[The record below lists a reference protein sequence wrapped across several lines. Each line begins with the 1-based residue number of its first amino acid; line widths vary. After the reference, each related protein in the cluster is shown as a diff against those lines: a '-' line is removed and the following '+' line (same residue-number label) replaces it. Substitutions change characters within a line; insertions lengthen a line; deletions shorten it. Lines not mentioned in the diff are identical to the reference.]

1 MSITLAITVTHLL
14 RIGDDLCHVLRLA
27 ICTKEYY
34 WGIDLARCKRT
45 SWLVKRFG
53 RDDHSPMAT
62 DKIAAL
68 RATIL
73 FGSLTDEELRALA
86 SLCTERKLSREEVLF
101 IAGEEARGLY
111 VVVSGAV
118 RAFRAGADGREQ
130 VIHTERAGAIL
141 ADVPVFDDG
150 TYPATA
156 VADED
161 SVLLFIAKRDVRE
174 VCLKHPTISLAA
186 LKMLAGR
193 LRRHAELVE
202 ALSLHEVGQRLARL
216 LLTEAERRGKRL
228 ESGITFD
235 LVMTNGQIAA
245 RVGSVR
251 EVVSRAL
258 ARLQQDGLIQL
269 DNRRVTIP
277 DEELLAA
284 YSGQS

>member
-1 MSITLAITVTHLL
+1 LAE
-14 RIGDDLCHVLRLA
+14 A
-27 ICTKEYY
+27 IIYSMA
-34 WGIDLARCKRT
+34 IDK
-45 SWLVKRFG
+45 V
-53 RDDHSPMAT
+53 
-62 DKIAAL
+62 AAL
-68 RATIL
+68 CATVL
-73 FGSLTDEELRALA
+73 FGSLTNEELRALA
-86 SLCTERKLSREEVLF
+86 SLCTEHRLSREEVLF

-111 VVVSGAV
+111 VVVSGAI

-161 SVLLFIAKRDVRE
+161 SVLLFIAKGDVRE

-202 ALSLHEVGQRLARL
+202 ALSLQEVGQRLARL
-216 LLTEAERRGKRL
+216 LLTEAARRGERL

-258 ARLQQDGLIQL
+258 ARLQQDGLIL
-269 DNRRVTIP
+269 VDNRRVTIP
-277 DEELLAA
+277 DEKLLSG
-284 YSGQS
+284 YSGQSQ

>member
-1 MSITLAITVTHLL
+1 
-14 RIGDDLCHVLRLA
+14 
-27 ICTKEYY
+27 
-34 WGIDLARCKRT
+34 
-45 SWLVKRFG
+45 
-53 RDDHSPMAT
+53 MAT

-68 RATIL
+68 KQTAL
-73 FGSLTDEELRALA
+73 FGSLADDELRALGA
-86 SLCTERKLSREEVLF
+86 LAVERRLAREEVLF

-130 VIHTERAGAIL
+130 VIHTERTGATL
-141 ADVPVFDDG
+141 AEVPVFDDG

-161 SVLLFIAKRDVRE
+161 SVVLFIAKRDVQS
-174 VCLKHPTISLAA
+174 VCLEHPKITLAA

-202 ALSLHEVGQRLARL
+202 ALSLREVGQRLARL
-216 LLTEAERRGKRL
+216 LLTEAEGCGKVS
-228 ESGITFD
+228 EDGITFD

-258 ARLQQDGLIQL
+258 TRLQQDELIL
-269 DNRRVTIP
+269 LENRRVTIP
-277 DEELLAA
+277 DKGLLAVYA
-284 YSGQS
+284 GES

>member
-1 MSITLAITVTHLL
+1 
-14 RIGDDLCHVLRLA
+14 
-27 ICTKEYY
+27 
-34 WGIDLARCKRT
+34 
-45 SWLVKRFG
+45 
-53 RDDHSPMAT
+53 MAT

-68 RATIL
+68 RGTAL
-73 FGSLTDEELRALA
+73 FGSLEDEDLRALA
-86 SLCTERKLSREEVLF
+86 ALALERRLAREEVLF

-130 VIHTERAGAIL
+130 VIHTEGAGATL
-141 ADVPVFDDG
+141 AEVPVFDDG

-161 SVLLFIAKRDVRE
+161 SVVLFLAKRDVRA
-174 VCLKHPTISLAA
+174 VCLEHPKITLAA

-202 ALSLHEVGQRLARL
+202 ALSLREVGQRLAQL
-216 LLTEAERRGKRL
+216 LLTEAETHGVRL

-235 LVMTNGQIAA
+235 LMMTNGQIAA

-251 EVVSRAL
+251 EGVSRAL
-258 ARLQQDGLIQL
+258 ARLQQDELIL
-269 DNRRVTIP
+269 LENRRVTIP
-277 DEELLAA
+277 DEGLLAA
-284 YSGQS
+284 YSGES